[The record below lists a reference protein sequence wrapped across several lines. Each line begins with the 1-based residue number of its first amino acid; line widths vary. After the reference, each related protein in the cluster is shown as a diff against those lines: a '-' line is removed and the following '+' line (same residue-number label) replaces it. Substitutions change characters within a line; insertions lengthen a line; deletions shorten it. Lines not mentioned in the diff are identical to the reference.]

1 MKIVINDLCEI
12 NTGVYE
18 KPTVGG
24 MVYYIQS
31 RDFNGYLE
39 FNDDIVPEL
48 QESPKF
54 KKHYLQKGNI
64 LIAAKGGN
72 YFAVVYN
79 GEVYPAVASSTF
91 IILRELNQAIVSPG
105 FLAWFINH
113 PKTQLYFSTHAKGSN
128 IPYISK
134 NLISELEINIPSLDK
149 QKRILEIH
157 QLRIKERQ
165 LIEKIESLKE
175 ITINEKL
182 IQYT

>member
-1 MKIVINDLCEI
+1 MKLTISNLCEI

-31 RDFNGYLE
+31 RDFNDYLE
-39 FNDDIVPEL
+39 FNDNIVPEL

-79 GEVYPAVASSTF
+79 GEVSPAVASSTF
-91 IILRELNQAIVSPG
+91 IVLRELNEAKVLPG
-105 FLAWFINH
+105 FLAWFLNH
-113 PKTQLYFSTHAKGSN
+113 PKTQLYFSAHAKGSN

-134 NLISELEINIPSLDK
+134 NLIMELEIELPSLEA
-149 QKRILEIH
+149 QKWVLKIY
-157 QLRIKERQ
+157 QLRLCEKK
-165 LIEKIESLKE
+165 LVEKIESLKE
-175 ITINEKL
+175 TIINEKL
-182 IQYT
+182 IRVT